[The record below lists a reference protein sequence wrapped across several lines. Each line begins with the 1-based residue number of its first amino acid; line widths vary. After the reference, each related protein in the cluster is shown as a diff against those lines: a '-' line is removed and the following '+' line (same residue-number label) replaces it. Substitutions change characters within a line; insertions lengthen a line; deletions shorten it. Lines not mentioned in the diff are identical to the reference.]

1 MSKIIDCVT
10 FFNEN
15 FIFEL
20 RYQIIKEHVDFMVI
34 CESEYDHRGNK
45 KKLNFNIEKYL
56 QDEKVKYFVLKE
68 PFLKNNMFIEVINKL
83 KFF

>member
-34 CESEYDHRGNK
+34 CESNMI
-45 KKLNFNIEKYL
+45 IEEIKRNL
-56 QDEKVKYFVLKE
+56 ISI
-68 PFLKNNMFIEVINKL
+68 LKNIYKMK
-83 KFF
+83 K